1 MDLTQALTSPS
12 RLTRTR
18 PLHRWSTRTPRRPN
32 LGASSLSLPHL
43 MSSRMG
49 VTTIYQRI
57 SKLPGVCIHN
67 FGLGLVS
74 WRRVPY
80 LNLTPVTF
88 RVPDRRAPLSCTHFS
103 RACPVTYQGTIYS
116 PLIYGPCSSP
126 WTHRLSYTFVLRVNH
141 HLNIVDFYQSTRR
154 VVSCDQQS
162 RKLTS
167 PVTPQS
173 TFAYQQHTTSMIM
186 TPLQFTISSF
196 LTLFT
201 FPLTRHD
208 SMSRNDLNPSKDS
221 YGCFSNPSF
230 LNLRYCVVSIF
241 AI

>member
-1 MDLTQALTSPS
+1 VCLIVA
-12 RLTRTR
+12 RLSVVHT
-18 PLHRWSTRTPRRPN
+18 
-32 LGASSLSLPHL
+32 
-43 MSSRMG
+43 
-49 VTTIYQRI
+49 
-57 SKLPGVCIHN
+57 
-67 FGLGLVS
+67 
-74 WRRVPY
+74 
-80 LNLTPVTF
+80 
-88 RVPDRRAPLSCTHFS
+88 S

-116 PLIYGPCSSP
+116 PLICGQCSSL

-141 HLNIVDFYQSTRR
+141 HLNIVDFFRSTRR

-186 TPLQFTISSF
+186 TTLQFTLSSF

-201 FPLTRHD
+201 CPLTRHD
-208 SMSRNDLNPSKDS
+208 PMSMSRNNLNPSKSNDS
-221 YGCFSNPSF
+221 YGYFSNPSF